1 VSVAEHQGGPDRGGD
16 QPLGAADVEDL
27 TVAAEDGW
35 DQVGVTGQPADDSG
49 RQVEAIDGGGRPAGA
64 EPG

>member
-1 VSVAEHQGGPDRGGD
+1 
-16 QPLGAADVEDL
+16 LGAADVEDL